1 MIKSEL
7 NRLMFWCNMPATC
20 EVFGLFSHL
29 IPQEGLSRLE
39 RGRTRQGM
47 VPDFLL
53 ELPSQTGVKEKRLAE
68 LKVVNCCPSRYS
80 SGDKVKAVDRRAN
93 LLQSEYKRKAREADR
108 LYVET
113 PPGQIGPV
121 ERKLNQYGDIVG
133 LVVGA
138 FGEASEDLHTL
149 VQKLAESKVASMG
162 LRRGREG
169 CEEELGIVVGQIRRS
184 LSTTFVRAQSQCLL
198 SRLNCVGHGYTE
210 AAKRRKWVAVEE
222 EKMRRDR
229 LAQWIGHVRGRNLI
243 RRGQFFVTK

>member
-93 LLQSEYKRKAREADR
+93 LL
-108 LYVET
+108 
-113 PPGQIGPV
+113 
-121 ERKLNQYGDIVG
+121 
-133 LVVGA
+133 
-138 FGEASEDLHTL
+138 
-149 VQKLAESKVASMG
+149 
-162 LRRGREG
+162 
-169 CEEELGIVVGQIRRS
+169 
-184 LSTTFVRAQSQCLL
+184 
-198 SRLNCVGHGYTE
+198 
-210 AAKRRKWVAVEE
+210 
-222 EKMRRDR
+222 
-229 LAQWIGHVRGRNLI
+229 
-243 RRGQFFVTK
+243 